1 MKSVGIFEAKTK
13 FTSICEQVVRT
24 GQAVVVSKRGR
35 PIVLVAP
42 VPSGLQSKR
51 PDILTAWREW
61 TGAKG
66 REETEFPEVWK
77 LRGRT
82 KPNPLTE

>member
-1 MKSVGIFEAKTK
+1 MKTVGIFEAKTK

-42 VPSGLQSKR
+42 IPSSLQSKR
-51 PDILTAWREW
+51 PDILTAWQEW
-61 TGAKG
+61 TEAKG
-66 REETEFPEVWK
+66 REEKEFPEVWK
-77 LRGRT
+77 FRGRT